1 MDRSWSMITVCITII
16 IFFVSS
22 SESLF
27 PSAPVDFR
35 RGDPLEVKV
44 NKLSSVK
51 TQLPYDYYYLHYC
64 RPDQI
69 RNTIENIGAVLR
81 GDHIENSMYMFHMQE
96 QLPCQV
102 VCRIMLDAKSAK
114 DFKEMIDDD
123 YRVNMILD
131 DLPVAVLRQRHDGS
145 QPTFYQHGFLV
156 GFKGT
161 YINDEKYFINNH
173 LSFRVMYHKNL
184 DSNSARIVGFE
195 VTPVSINHEYK
206 DWDEKS
212 HHWPTCNENTKYIF
226 QGSRAPQTVDRDK
239 EVIFSYDVVFKESDI
254 EWASRWDVY
263 VLMNDDQLHWFSI
276 INSLIVI
283 LFLSGMLAM
292 IMMRILY
299 KDISNYNQFDT
310 QNESEEETGWKVVH
324 GDVFR
329 APSNS
334 GLLCVHVGTGV
345 QIFGMTLT
353 TMIFALLG
361 FLSLSNRGSV
371 ITAMVLLW
379 AFMGLF
385 AGFASA
391 RLYRTLKGTEW
402 KKIAL
407 KTSVMFPGIL
417 FAVFFVLNAFIW
429 GEHSSG
435 AVPFGTMFALVCL
448 WLGISVPLVF
458 VGSYSGFKKPVIEDP
473 VKTKKIPRLVP
484 KQPCYAMKTTIGGGG
499 LI

>member
-1 MDRSWSMITVCITII
+1 
-16 IFFVSS
+16 
-22 SESLF
+22 
-27 PSAPVDFR
+27 
-35 RGDPLEVKV
+35 
-44 NKLSSVK
+44 
-51 TQLPYDYYYLHYC
+51 
-64 RPDQI
+64 
-69 RNTIENIGAVLR
+69 
-81 GDHIENSMYMFHMQE
+81 MQE

-114 DFKEMIDDD
+114 DFKEMIDND
-123 YRVNMILD
+123 YRVNMYVPLIFTLILD
-131 DLPVAVLRQRHDGS
+131 NLPVAVLRQRHDDG
-145 QPTFYQHGFLV
+145 QPTFYQHGFPV

-161 YINDEKYFINNH
+161 YINGEKYFINNH
-173 LSFRVMYHKNL
+173 LSFRVLYHKNL
-184 DSNSARIVGFE
+184 ESNSARIVGFE
-195 VTPVSINHEYK
+195 VTPVS
-206 DWDEKS
+206 
-212 HHWPTCNENTKYIF
+212 
-226 QGSRAPQTVDRDK
+226 RAPQTVDRDK
-239 EVIFSYDVVFKESDI
+239 DAIFTYDVVFKESDI

-299 KDISNYNQFDT
+299 KEISNYNQFDP

-329 APSNS
+329 APTNS

-353 TMIFALLG
+353 AMIFALLG
-361 FLSLSNRGSV
+361 FLSPSNRGSV

-391 RLYRTLKGTEW
+391 RLYKALKGTEW
-402 KKIAL
+402 KKNAL

-458 VGSYSGFKKPVIEDP
+458 VGSYLAFNKPITEDP
-473 VKTKKIPRLVP
+473 VKTNKIPRQVP
-484 KQPCYAMKTTIGGGG
+484 KQPCYAMRTTIGGGG
-499 LI
+499 LIWPQIDVQKES